1 MIHELPLP
9 IATMLTRLGIFILW
23 LLHFLPLPLLAAL
36 GNALGLLLYALSA
49 ERRFVTAT
57 NLRLCF
63 PELTETQRIAL
74 AKKNFQSFARSFIER
89 GILWWSAPQRIQG
102 LVKVVD
108 HEHLHALA
116 GQPVI
121 LLVPHFV
128 ALDVGWSWLTQRG
141 DLVSVYSNQK
151 NPVFHQK
158 LLEGR
163 LRFGS
168 SRLYSR
174 QQGLRPVIKAM
185 NTGHPFYYL
194 PDQDQGIRDGVFA
207 PFFGVPTA
215 TLTALPRLAGMTGAK
230 VVPLTVRM
238 LPNGAGYELRFYPAW
253 ENYPSGDLAADTR
266 RMNEF
271 IEERVREMP
280 EQYFW
285 LHKRFKTRPKGE
297 KKFY

>member
-1 MIHELPLP
+1 MP
-9 IATMLTRLGIFILW
+9 TRLGIFILW
-23 LLHFLPLPLLAAL
+23 LLHFLPLPLLARL
-36 GNALGLLLYALSA
+36 GDALGLLLYALST
-49 ERRFVTAT
+49 ERRSVTAI

-63 PELTETQRIAL
+63 PELTETQRTVL
-74 AKKNFQSFARSFIER
+74 AKQNFQSFARSFIER
-89 GILWWSAPQRIQG
+89 GILWWSAPQRIRRLVRVEG
-102 LVKVVD
+102 L
-108 HEHLHALA
+108 EHLESA
-116 GQPVI
+116 GGPVI

-151 NPVFHQK
+151 NPVFHKK

-163 LRFGS
+163 LRFGG

-185 NTGHPFYYL
+185 NAGQPFYYL
-194 PDQDQGIRDGVFA
+194 PDQDQGIRDGVFV

-238 LPNGAGYELRFYPAW
+238 LPNGTGYELRFYPAW
-253 ENYPSGDLAADTR
+253 ESYPSSDLIADTR